1 MAMSTEKKKVLLT
14 KSDMDTHDRGVRY
27 VAQVLRDAGMEVI
40 FVRYRIPEEVVQV
53 AMQEGADVIG
63 LSFYSAGAVY
73 DTSVVMKM
81 LKEQH
86 LDDIQ
91 VVVGG
96 VLPEEDVAEVK
107 QMGVKEVFGPGRPI
121 AEVVGSIAS

>member
-1 MAMSTEKKKVLLT
+1 MSTEKKKVLLT

-53 AMQEGADVIG
+53 AMQEGVDVIG

-107 QMGVKEVFGPGRPI
+107 QMGVEEVFGPGRPI
-121 AEVVGSIAS
+121 GEVVECITSG